1 MGTAPATCAAIHCAT
16 RRSEIGP
23 APVPVVEGFNA
34 WCELKTKVS
43 MVQEG
48 GEHLPKEP
56 PYGSRHLRDLV
67 VRGGRRLLQ
76 GPPACRGVAPR
87 PPPVPLPERGHHAGP
102 VRPVGPLP
110 LRAGVP
116 PHAARTPADRLSH
129 PAGSKPV

>member
-1 MGTAPATCAAIHCAT
+1 MTSSVCASTNGRGSSRNRMGTAPATCAAIHCAT

-87 PPPVPLPERGHHAGP
+87 PPPVP
-102 VRPVGPLP
+102 
-110 LRAGVP
+110 
-116 PHAARTPADRLSH
+116 
-129 PAGSKPV
+129 